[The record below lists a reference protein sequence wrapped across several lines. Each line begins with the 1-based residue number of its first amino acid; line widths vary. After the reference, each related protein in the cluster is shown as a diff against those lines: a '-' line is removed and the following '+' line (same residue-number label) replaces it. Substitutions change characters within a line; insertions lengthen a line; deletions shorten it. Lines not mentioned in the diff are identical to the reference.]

1 VHWAIRRL
9 TLPPGVALVSDVSS
23 VVVDAYGYYDADI
36 NKINMKAI
44 DLVGDYRSVG
54 STKALAVHN
63 VTGDRHISV
72 GALIV
77 AQPQATFTFV
87 AKDVVDIMLTDATQ
101 KTTLHKLLVKSQLG
115 DARIYVDGNIGTISA
130 GSIIDTIIFA
140 GVDNDVSTLPLAP
153 IAFINKEVT
162 IKAVKVK
169 GAFANTLI
177 ASYNISTIL
186 LGDVIIDNMDVVH
199 RVSAQN
205 IKRCRYAYSNDDTTT
220 KVNLKQLGG
229 GLTTDRVDDF
239 LVNILPISLL

>member
-1 VHWAIRRL
+1 
-9 TLPPGVALVSDVSS
+9 
-23 VVVDAYGYYDADI
+23 
-36 NKINMKAI
+36 M
-44 DLVGDYRSVG
+44 
-54 STKALAVHN
+54 
-63 VTGDRHISV
+63 
-72 GALIV
+72 
-77 AQPQATFTFV
+77 
-87 AKDVVDIMLTDATQ
+87 
-101 KTTLHKLLVKSQLG
+101 VKSQLG

-186 LGDVIIDNMDVVH
+186 LGDVIH